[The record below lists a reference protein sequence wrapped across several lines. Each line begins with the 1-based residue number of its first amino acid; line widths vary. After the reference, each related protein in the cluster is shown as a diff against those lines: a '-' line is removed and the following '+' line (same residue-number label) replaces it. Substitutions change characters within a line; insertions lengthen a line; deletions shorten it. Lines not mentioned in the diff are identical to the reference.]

1 MIALRAA
8 QCYNAEPERKF
19 IMVDIIIK
27 VLLIM
32 LVLFAFALP
41 GFILTKTGLVRE
53 DSLYSISN
61 ILLCFAQPLLI
72 IKAFAVDPIAPTGG
86 TLLNF
91 LWVFLLS
98 VAAVLL
104 TFGASK
110 LCFLFMKGEEKR
122 RKRDVLVFIG
132 TFSNCAFVGI
142 PFVDMF
148 TDGDSE
154 AMMYITVFN
163 VAFNLLIWT
172 LGAYLITQDKKQI
185 SLKKALLNPCTIGSV
200 IGFVLFLVPEIN
212 IFNMDEVAELRQI
225 VTYAGGMTAP
235 LSMLMVG
242 VRVASLSPR
251 ALFCDKTIYPAAFVR
266 LILSAALTYLLILPF
281 KLTGVFADTPYVLL
295 APVIAMA
302 MPPAASVV
310 AFAEKMDGEKQLS
323 AAAYATG
330 TILSVVTLPFV
341 MFLVTL

>member
-1 MIALRAA
+1 MT
-8 QCYNAEPERKF
+8 
-19 IMVDIIIK
+19 DIIVK

-32 LVLFAFALP
+32 LVLFAFAVP
-41 GFILTKTGLVRE
+41 GFILKKTNLVRS

-61 ILLCFAQPLLI
+61 ILLCFAQPMLI
-72 IKAFAVDPIAPTGG
+72 IQAFAVDPIPPDGN

-91 LWVFLLS
+91 LWVFLFS
-98 VAAVLL
+98 VAAIFL

-110 LCFLFMKGEEKR
+110 LCFLFMKGDEQRK
-122 RKRDVLVFIG
+122 KRDVLIFVG

-148 TDGDSE
+148 TGGDSE
-154 AMMYITVFN
+154 AMMYVTVFT
-163 VAFNLLIWT
+163 VAFNLILWT

-200 IGFVLFLVPEIN
+200 IGFVLFLVPQIN
-212 IFNMDEVAELRQI
+212 IFNMDEVAELQQI
-225 VTYAGGMTAP
+225 VTYGGGMTAP
-235 LSMLMVG
+235 LSMLVVG
-242 VRVASLSPR
+242 VRIAELSPKK
-251 ALFCDKTIYPAAFVR
+251 LFCDKTIYFAAFVR
-266 LILSAALTYLLILPF
+266 LVLSAALSYLLILPF
-281 KLTGVFADTPYVLL
+281 RLTGVFADTPYVLL

-310 AFAEKMDGEKQLS
+310 AFAEKLDGEKEFA

-330 TILSVVTLPFV
+330 TILSIVTLPV
-341 MFLVTL
+341 AMLLISL

>member
-1 MIALRAA
+1 ML
-8 QCYNAEPERKF
+8 
-19 IMVDIIIK
+19 DIIVK

-41 GFILTKTGLVRE
+41 GFILKKTNLVRSE
-53 DSLYSISN
+53 SLYSISN
-61 ILLCFAQPLLI
+61 ILLCFAQPMLI
-72 IKAFAVDPIAPTGG
+72 IKAFAVDPVAPSGE

-98 VAAVLL
+98 VAAIFL

-110 LCFLFMKGEEKR
+110 LCFLFMKGDELR

-132 TFSNCAFVGI
+132 SFSNCAFVGI

-148 TDGDSE
+148 TGGDSE

-200 IGFVLFLVPEIN
+200 IGFILFLVPEIN
-212 IFNMDEVAELRQI
+212 IFNMDEVSELQQI

-235 LSMLMVG
+235 LSMLVVG
-242 VRVASLSPR
+242 VRIAELSPR
-251 ALFCDKTIYPAAFVR
+251 AMFADKTIYLAAFVR

-281 KLTGVFADTPYVLL
+281 RLTGVFAETPYVLL

-310 AFAEKMDGEKQLS
+310 AFAEKMNGEKEFS

-341 MFLVTL
+341 MFLATL

>member
-1 MIALRAA
+1 
-8 QCYNAEPERKF
+8 
-19 IMVDIIIK
+19 MVDIILK

-72 IKAFAVDPIAPTGG
+72 IKAFAVDPIAPTGE

-91 LWVFLLS
+91 LLS
-98 VAAVLL
+98 IAAIFL

-132 TFSNCAFVGI
+132 AFSNCAFVGI

-148 TDGDSE
+148 TGGDSE
-154 AMMYITVFN
+154 AMMYVTVFN
-163 VAFNLLIWT
+163 VVFNLLIWT

-200 IGFVLFLVPEIN
+200 IGFILFLVPEIN

-242 VRVASLSPR
+242 VRVASLSPH
-251 ALFCDKTIYPAAFVR
+251 ALFCDKTIYLAAFVR

-310 AFAEKMDGEKQLS
+310 AFAEKMDGEKQFS